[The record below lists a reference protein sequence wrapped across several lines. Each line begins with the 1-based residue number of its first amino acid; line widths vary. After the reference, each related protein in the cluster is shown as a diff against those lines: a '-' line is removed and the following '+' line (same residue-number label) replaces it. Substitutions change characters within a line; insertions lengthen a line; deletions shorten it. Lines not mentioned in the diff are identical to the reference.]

1 LITRI
6 SVIGIA
12 TITAALVI
20 LLSAFNG
27 IETMIADLYSEF
39 DTDITVRVKK
49 GKSFHEDRVD
59 FEALNA
65 LTGVAASTKVIEEVV
80 ILKRDK
86 KWVSVTML
94 GVEPVFLEMT
104 NTQNHLGEGVALLE
118 NQGEPRALIGAN
130 VLAKLEGYIPKQI
143 GTESVVCYVPKRDAK
158 IRPGKSPFSQERIA
172 LSGSVRYNRE
182 VSSDAFI
189 IPIDL
194 AKKLMGYGNDIN
206 AIYIDAEPGVD
217 NSVLKERVAATLGAD
232 FVVKTSY
239 EKNELIFKTSQSER
253 VIVLIILL
261 FIFVLAA
268 FNLVASLTM
277 LFVEK
282 RDDVRT
288 MISYGIPRSYIFR
301 IFFFE
306 GLLISGK
313 GILIGL
319 VLGYGVCAAQLQWA
333 LLKMPN
339 SNGESF
345 PIAFSFSDG
354 LIIFGLV
361 TLLSVLF
368 SYFPVRYLIRKNIE
382 A

>member
-1 LITRI
+1 
-6 SVIGIA
+6 
-12 TITAALVI
+12 
-20 LLSAFNG
+20 
-27 IETMIADLYSEF
+27 
-39 DTDITVRVKK
+39 
-49 GKSFHEDRVD
+49 
-59 FEALNA
+59 
-65 LTGVAASTKVIEEVV
+65 
-80 ILKRDK
+80 
-86 KWVSVTML
+86 ML

-143 GTESVVCYVPKRDAK
+143 GTESVVCYVPKRGAK